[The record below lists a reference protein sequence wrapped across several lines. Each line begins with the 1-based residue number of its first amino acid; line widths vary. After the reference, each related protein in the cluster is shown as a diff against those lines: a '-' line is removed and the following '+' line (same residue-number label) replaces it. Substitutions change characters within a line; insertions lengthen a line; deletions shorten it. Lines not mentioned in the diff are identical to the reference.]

1 METKVVQRKNGRAFN
16 AIRPLSVTRNIL
28 SHAPSS
34 VLIELGNTKVLCAV
48 TLQQGV
54 PFFLKGKG
62 TGWLT
67 AEYALLPT
75 ATETRTSRDVFG
87 SKQNGRTVEISR
99 VIGRSLRTVVDLSV
113 IGERTL
119 YIDCDVL
126 QADGGTRVA
135 SLLGASLALV
145 YAQESWLASGLIMHP
160 FMKDE
165 IIAVSIGVQGK
176 DTIIIDP
183 DYQEDQMMHADFN
196 VIMTKSGKLIEIQGG
211 SEKEPISFD
220 LFNKIRD
227 LAVESVGNIAESLQK
242 IDSAVVM
249 TPYTGKSENSKKTV
263 GATREPRGAE
273 RGKKE
278 SEFTSKS
285 SIFSLSSR

>member
-1 METKVVQRKNGRAFN
+1 METKVVQRKNGRAFD
-16 AIRPLSVTRNIL
+16 AVRLLSVTRNIL
-28 SHAPSS
+28 SSAPSS
-34 VLIELGNTKVLCAV
+34 VLIELGNTKVLCAI

-75 ATETRTSRDVFG
+75 ATETRTTRDVFG

-145 YAQESWLASGLIMHP
+145 YAQESWLASGLITHP

-211 SEKEPISFD
+211 SEKEPISFE
-220 LFNKIRD
+220 LFNNIRD
-227 LAVESVGNIAESLQK
+227 LAIESVPKISEALQK
-242 IDSAVVM
+242 TDAAILM
-249 TPYTGKSENSKKTV
+249 TPYVGKFEKSKKTV
-263 GATREPRGAE
+263 GATRELSVSE
-273 RGKKE
+273 KGKKE
-278 SEFTSKS
+278 SEAPTKS